1 MKNIGIYSQQ
11 RLPTHENTTG
21 DRHPTSVMKFHQLGN
36 KLHPTQKPLDLCEW
50 LIRTYSN
57 EGDLVLDFCMGSGTT
72 IEACKKAKD
81 NI

>member
-1 MKNIGIYSQQ
+1 
-11 RLPTHENTTG
+11 
-21 DRHPTSVMKFHQLGN
+21 
-36 KLHPTQKPLDLCEW
+36 LHPKQKPLDLCEC

-57 EGDLVLDFCMGSGTT
+57 EGDSVLDFCMGSGTT